1 MATVTEIGKN
11 KVKVEFTIQSELMEA
26 AMQESYQKLKGKF
39 NIPGFRRGKA
49 PKAIIEKYYGDK
61 VFFEDAFE
69 TILPAAYE
77 LAIAEEKIEAVS
89 KPENV
94 DIVSMEPE
102 LVVSA
107 EVYVKPEV
115 KLGDYMGV
123 KVEFKEAPFSD
134 ELVDAELEKVREQN
148 ARFDDVE
155 RAAKMGDKVIID
167 YSGSVDGVKFDGGTA
182 EAQTLD
188 LGSGM
193 FIPGFEEQVVGMNI
207 GEEKDITVKFPE
219 DYRAD
224 DLAGKD
230 AVFAVKLIAV
240 KEKQLP
246 ELDDELAQDI
256 SEFDTLEEYK
266 ADVASKLKERH
277 ERTQKLYREDAL
289 VKKIIEGS
297 EMDIPDCMIDDQ
309 VDYQV
314 REMEYNL
321 RYQGLNMDLYLQY
334 MGTTLDAIKEE
345 MRPSAEMKVKSQLV
359 LGKIH
364 DIEKVEVTDEDMEKE
379 IAEVAKAMGR
389 EIGDYK
395 EKMTDRDREYIKDR
409 VEYDLLIQKMVDAAE
424 FVEPKEKKAP
434 AKKKAAKKAEETEAA
449 PEE

>member
-1 MATVTEIGKN
+1 MATVTEIEKN
-11 KVKVEFTIQSELMEA
+11 KVKVEFTIKNELMEA
-26 AMQESYQKLKGKF
+26 ATEDSYKKLKGKF

-69 TILPAAYE
+69 TILPMAYE

-94 DIVSMEPE
+94 DIVSFQPE

-107 EVYVKPEV
+107 EVYVKPDV

-123 KVEFKEAPFSD
+123 QVEFHETPFTD
-134 ELVDAELEKVREQN
+134 DMVDAELAKAREQN

-155 RAAKMGDKVIID
+155 RPAQMGDKVVID

-193 FIPGFEEQVVGMNI
+193 FIPGFEEQVAGMNI
-207 GEEKDITVKFPE
+207 GDEKDIQVKFPE
-219 DYRAD
+219 DYRAE

-246 ELDDELAQDI
+246 ELDDEFAQDI

-266 ADVASKLKERH
+266 GDVASKLKEKH
-277 ERTQKLYREDAL
+277 ERTQRLYLEDAL
-289 VKKIIEGS
+289 VKTIIEGS
-297 EMDIPDCMIDDQ
+297 EMDIPACMIDEQ

-321 RYQGLNMDLYLQY
+321 RYQGMNMDVYLQY
-334 MGTTLDAIKEE
+334 LGTTIDAIKEE

-364 DIEKVEVTDEDMEKE
+364 DLEKIEVTDEDMEKE
-379 IAEVAKAMGR
+379 IEEVAKAMGR
-389 EIGDYK
+389 EVDDYK
-395 EKMTDRDREYIKDR
+395 EKMTDRDREFIKDR
-409 VEYDLLIQKMVDAAE
+409 VEYDLLIKKMVDAAKI
-424 FVEPKEKKAP
+424 VEPKEAP
-434 AKKKAAKKAEETEAA
+434 AAE
-449 PEE
+449 

>member
-1 MATVTEIGKN
+1 MDLISV
-11 KVKVEFTIQSELMEA
+11 
-26 AMQESYQKLKGKF
+26 
-39 NIPGFRRGKA
+39 
-49 PKAIIEKYYGDK
+49 
-61 VFFEDAFE
+61 
-69 TILPAAYE
+69 
-77 LAIAEEKIEAVS
+77 
-89 KPENV
+89 
-94 DIVSMEPE
+94 EPE
-102 LVVSA
+102 VVVSA

-123 KVEFKEAPFSD
+123 TVEFKEEPFS
-134 ELVDAELEKVREQN
+134 EERVNVELERVREQN

-155 RAAKMGDKVIID
+155 RPAQMGDKVIID

-193 FIPGFEEQVVGMNI
+193 FVPGFEEQVVGMNI
-207 GEEKDITVKFPE
+207 GEEKDITVTFPE

-224 DLAGKD
+224 DLAGKE
-230 AVFAVKLIAV
+230 AVFAVKLVAV

-246 ELDDELAQDI
+246 ELDDEFAQDI

-266 ADVASKLKERH
+266 ADLTSKLKERH
-277 ERTQKLYREDAL
+277 DRNQKLYLEDAV
-289 VKKIIEGS
+289 VKKIIEDS
-297 EMDIPDCMIDDQ
+297 EMDIPVCMIDDQ

-314 REMEYNL
+314 KEMEYNL

-364 DIEKVEVTDEDMEKE
+364 DLEKIEVTDEDMEKE

-389 EIGDYK
+389 EVEEYK
-395 EKMTDRDREYIKDR
+395 EKMTDRDRDYIKDR
-409 VEYDLLIQKMVDAAE
+409 VEYDLLLKKLVDAAKI
-424 FVEPKEKKAP
+424 VAPKEEKKAP
-434 AKKKAAKKAEETEAA
+434 AKKKAKKEAEETA
-449 PEE
+449 PQE